1 VPYLLTVLVLAAS
14 PSPSPSGSGAAV
26 PPDDSVSPGLLG
38 FLSFLFLGIAVL
50 LIARGLNKQLKRV
63 TFDEDAVNAAGAVE
77 LSPDDAATQAA
88 PADIDATQAEAGP
101 TTGEGPAV
109 EPAPDAEQSQA

>member
-1 VPYLLTVLVLAAS
+1 VPHLLTVLVLAAS

-50 LIARGLNKQLKRV
+50 LIARGLTKQLKRV
-63 TFDEDAVNAAGAVE
+63 NFDEDAVNADGAAE
-77 LSPDDAATQAA
+77 LSPDAVAAQTAA
-88 PADIDATQAEAGP
+88 ADIDAAQAEAGP
-101 TTGEGPAV
+101 PPGGVPGV
-109 EPAPDAEQSQA
+109 EPAADAEQSQA

>member
-1 VPYLLTVLVLAAS
+1 MPHLLTVLVLAAS

-50 LIARGLNKQLKRV
+50 LIARGLTKQLKRV
-63 TFDEDAVNAAGAVE
+63 TFDEDAVNADCAVE
-77 LSPDDAATQAA
+77 LSLDDAATQAA
-88 PADIDATQAEAGP
+88 PADIAAAQAEAAP
-101 TTGEGPAV
+101 TTGEVPGV
-109 EPAPDAEQSQA
+109 EPAADAEQPQA